1 MSAAT
6 VGALA
11 RNRSLEAGVDR
22 HERRGRSRDRADM
35 SPMVTGCSKAGF
47 PLEMTQTATSIRDRH
62 RVAKIALWLGLCWE
76 IGPPETKT
84 GPPGSFGCLLPAS
97 GFVKM
102 LRIVTDV
109 EGASAHPEPRSRPS
123 LSRLWR
129 SRRPALAVVA
139 ATTLSLVPAL
149 ALSGPSH
156 GATIGSLQAQANHLE
171 QEIAS
176 TSAEIGALGQRYD
189 QAKNQLESIDGQ
201 IAATRTKIASDQQ
214 HVATDKV
221 HLRSAAIDAYI
232 SDGSAA
238 QNNPLFSGNQRTYA
252 AQQEYGQIAAGNLN
266 VEVADLHSAEVQL
279 NTEKANLLVQ
289 QGAAQSAVNAAFAA
303 QQQANAEQAQL
314 NSQLGQVKG
323 ELGVF
328 GARRRGV
335 RQRLGVRPDPGGAGQ
350 RRELPAPAAQQPR
363 WRRGGGG
370 RDPARRALRV
380 GRRVAR
386 PRVRLLGADRVGV
399 GPGRRVAPPL
409 LGRTV
414 RGHGPGAGVRPRAG

>member
-1 MSAAT
+1 LLRASA
-6 VGALA
+6 
-11 RNRSLEAGVDR
+11 
-22 HERRGRSRDRADM
+22 
-35 SPMVTGCSKAGF
+35 
-47 PLEMTQTATSIRDRH
+47 
-62 RVAKIALWLGLCWE
+62 
-76 IGPPETKT
+76 
-84 GPPGSFGCLLPAS
+84 
-97 GFVKM
+97 FVKM

-156 GATIGSLQAQANHLE
+156 GATIGSLQSQANHLE

-189 QAKNQLESIDGQ
+189 QAKNQLDSIDGQ

-289 QGAAQSAVNAAFAA
+289 QGAAQSAVNAALAA

-323 ELGVF
+323 ELGVLERAAEASANASESAQTQAVLAN
-328 GARRRGV
+328 GASFPPPPPNSQGGV
-335 RQRLGVRPDPGGAGQ
+335 AVAAAETQLGVPYVWGGESPGHGFDCSGLTAWAWGQAGVSLPHYSGAQYEDTARVPVSDLEPGDLLFYGPGGDQHVAMFVGGGEMIEAPTTGQVVHITPLRLGDGFVGAG
-350 RRELPAPAAQQPR
+350 
-363 WRRGGGG
+363 
-370 RDPARRALRV
+370 
-380 GRRVAR
+380 R
-386 PRVRLLGADRVGV
+386 P
-399 GPGRRVAPPL
+399 
-409 LGRTV
+409 
-414 RGHGPGAGVRPRAG
+414 